1 MGKFAMFDDVDTLS
15 LLVAA
20 LCHDVGHD
28 GFNNKFHVVTQSD
41 RYFMYG
47 DSNVQESYHV
57 AETLKLLTMN
67 EYNFVCDTLTPLE
80 MQLFRKRIVEC
91 IINTD
96 MAKMKN
102 LREQLSEHMDTFGI
116 ANGHNSQKLIDTN
129 SPKVIEESKQLVS
142 NAIIHACD
150 ISTSLR
156 DFDVSA

>member
-1 MGKFAMFDDVDTLS
+1 MGKIAMFDDVDTLS

-80 MQLFRKRIVEC
+80 IQLFRKRIVEC

-102 LREQLSEHMDTFGI
+102 LREQLSEHMNTFSI
-116 ANGHNSQKLIDTN
+116 ANGHNS
-129 SPKVIEESKQLVS
+129 
-142 NAIIHACD
+142 
-150 ISTSLR
+150 
-156 DFDVSA
+156 